1 VGADHA
7 SSIGGPLEQ
16 MIVDHR
22 QLAVGGQVHVA
33 LDQVAAGVDR

>member
-1 VGADHA
+1 
-7 SSIGGPLEQ
+7 